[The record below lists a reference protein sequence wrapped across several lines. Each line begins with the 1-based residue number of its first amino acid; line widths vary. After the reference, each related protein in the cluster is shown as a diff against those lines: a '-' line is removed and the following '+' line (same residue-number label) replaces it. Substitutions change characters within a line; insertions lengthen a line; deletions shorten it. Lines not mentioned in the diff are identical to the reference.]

1 MKKISL
7 LFFIF
12 ASFLSYSQK
21 KETIAIKK
29 QGELFFFRTG
39 LFKDSII
46 TKNISDTFFVK
57 LSGDKKESIEI
68 KLINATFTK
77 ANNEHLFKLLYTP
90 GMKYRMIYA
99 NSVHEGIT
107 LTSEKENK
115 NRLEVHIATDGAN
128 TSGKKEIV
136 IEIWDTKTD
145 KLLLSNVF
153 TYKEK

>member
-1 MKKISL
+1 MKKTSL

-107 LTSEKENK
+107 LTSEKEK
-115 NRLEVHIATDGAN
+115 QNRLEVHIATDGAN

>member
-1 MKKISL
+1 LKKISL

-12 ASFLSYSQK
+12 TSLLSYSQK

-29 QGELFFFRTG
+29 QGELFFYRTG
-39 LFKDSII
+39 VFKDSII
-46 TKNISDTFFVK
+46 TKNIADTFFVK
-57 LSGDKKESIEI
+57 MSDDKKESIEI
-68 KLINATFTK
+68 KLLNATFTK
-77 ANNEHLFKLLYTP
+77 TNNEHLFKLIYTP
-90 GMKYRMIYA
+90 GMRYRMVYA

-107 LTSEKENK
+107 LTSEKEKK

-153 TYKEK
+153 AYSEK